1 MKLTKETLKRII
13 KEELEESYK
22 EYPSTF
28 DGPVGTDRFLTTP
41 NPPHFDKIKKLLNDG
56 PSGVNQAISLMEMI
70 PEYGIKSVSTHIND
84 WNQKIVTI
92 RFEAPEGTSY
102 DHSMGAVESEFIYR
116 HLKHAGVPVGEFYSD
131 DTKAII
137 TIRNQ
142 DI

>member
-70 PEYGIKSVSTHIND
+70 PEYGIKSVSYDGPT
-84 WNQKIVTI
+84 TTL

-142 DI
+142 DF